1 MPTAVCLVSDFYHPN
16 IGGVET
22 HIYQLAQAIRARG
35 HKVVVATHAYGDRRG
50 VRYTTAGLKV
60 YYLPF
65 PTLLD
70 QCIVPTLWGTMPLL
84 RQVFLRERVAVVHGH
99 SAFSALAHEAL
110 LLAQAMGL
118 KVGQL
123 AAVYHF
129 VTLAHAT
136 SAQTVFTDHS
146 LLEQDTAVGLIVNS
160 MLCLTLSLTDRI
172 ICVSEASA
180 TLQLAPSSILLAS
193 PSFQTPWTSHAFAL
207 APRTA
212 QTPNTKA
219 KVNPSPSSWP
229 PGSSAARALR
239 FLWNY
244 FQLLAGT
251 LMM

>member
-118 KVGQL
+118 K
-123 AAVYHF
+123 
-129 VTLAHAT
+129 
-136 SAQTVFTDHS
+136 TVFTDHS